1 MEKIYKSGTN
11 KGNRRIWIEGKV
23 LLDHQWTKGVLFT
36 KTLPEQNAND
46 KTIVLVAQRTKRPA
60 DADRIIWYKHK
71 HKVAGTETRPIID
84 LNGKYLNGIF
94 TGCTHFRAVICRDWI
109 AITPCDE
116 AGQ

>member
-23 LLDHQWTKGVLFT
+23 LLDHQWTRGVPFSKALPM
-36 KTLPEQNAND
+36 KTQYGE
-46 KTIVLVAQRTKRPA
+46 TIVLVAQRTKRPA
-60 DADRIIWYKHK
+60 DAEFVQRW

-84 LNGKYLNGIF
+84 LNGKYLNDLF
-94 TGCTHFRAVICRDWI
+94 TGFTHFKANICRDWI
-109 AITPCDE
+109 AITPCNE